1 MADRCRPK
9 GGYGPP
15 QTTGVCAT
23 DRARARSD
31 AGRQNR
37 GRPDVIV
44 KFTPHFD
51 PASEING
58 PAKSTRRFG
67 RLERGMAMM
76 GPIPAPTRGFTVSPK
91 GTSPAHILPQ
101 PTQAAAP
108 SP

>member
-1 MADRCRPK
+1 MADGCR
-9 GGYGPP
+9 GASCRGYGHPN
-15 QTTGVCAT
+15 TTGVCAT

-58 PAKSTRRFG
+58 PAKSTRKFW

-76 GPIPAPTRGFTVSPK
+76 RPIPAPTRGFPVSTK
-91 GTSPAHILPQ
+91 GQSPAHL
-101 PTQAAAP
+101 
-108 SP
+108 